1 MDVLDF
7 SGEGSNGTFIVD
19 AARTARLLA
28 GSQLQE
34 THDVAVKTCQVFSG
48 IFFTGLAIWLSFTNG
63 TKLSFIQQAALEKR
77 LTVCCFLG
85 VYVGSFSAFFNFFQ
99 LTEVDNFM
107 LDRQSSFTLDFSRPL
122 EWMMTCPLM
131 QLSLVLMGGSRIPE
145 YRRALMPGLSLAT
158 LISGTVSMLVTGT
171 FVFVAYGVGMIF
183 CAVMFY
189 LNRVQILEHSNG
201 QECLL
206 YGDSEFRKATILL
219 IATWF
224 PFTAWYALSPEGF
237 GLLQDVLIVQVGW
250 AFLNIVAKFSFIFYI
265 QRIKDNYCSRLKVKR
280 EFYSAQNSVVP
291 QSMVNADGSV
301 TPPYNSAQKKKDD
314 KQAGELGAIVVETM
328 NFLGM
333 AQNSERFL
341 RLLHH
346 CDIHSVEA
354 LEKLTPE
361 ECVNKQLPSDLVSAV
376 QKRLK
381 VWRLEMQDMAELAL
395 EQGEMHYAMEEPVKM
410 QAVSDRLQTLVQG
423 SSGTATP
430 ILPGQMGAPPPPAE
444 LNATQSAQLSRLED
458 MMISMQQQQE
468 MLQMEMR
475 QKMHDTSMQ
484 MSPAALSNAMQSA
497 IAQALQAQARMQEQ
511 EVEGGLR
518 QRMEEIISLSKDRL
532 DQTIEIATSTM
543 RSQAKDFQE
552 SVAREAQVI
561 GGLEDRLR
569 KVSDEISKAA
579 ESSRRTMQDFTKEL
593 KGAGGSSN
601 RQEELERVLTRKIED
616 QTSRICDR
624 SDRTAEH
631 LRASIQTDMTTV
643 INRTDMVSEVVKES
657 SHSIKENITD
667 LRRISM
673 NIIDN
678 CNGTQDTVVQVGG
691 RVQELRGAL
700 DASIDRVLTNIS
712 DLREATQHAA
722 ANNGPSY
729 MQGEDQGSGSGL
741 RPASANATHGHGG
754 LSTSRSRQSSMVGV
768 GGMGRSGLSVLGA

>member
-1 MDVLDF
+1 MDF
-7 SGEGSNGTFIVD
+7 SGEGSNGAFLVD

-28 GSQLQE
+28 TSSDIE
-34 THDVAVKTCQVFSG
+34 ESHDVAVKTCQVFSG

-85 VYVGSFSAFFNFFQ
+85 VYVGAFSAFFNFFQ
-99 LTEVDNFM
+99 LTEVDNFD
-107 LDRQSSFTLDFSRPL
+107 LDRGSKFTLDFSRPL
-122 EWMMTCPLM
+122 EWIMTCPLM

-145 YRRALMPGLSLAT
+145 YRRALMPGLSMLT
-158 LISGTVSMLVTGT
+158 LFCGTASMLLSGS
-171 FVFVAYGVGMIF
+171 FVFVAYGVGLCF
-183 CAVMFY
+183 CGCMFY

-201 QECLL
+201 QECFL

-224 PFTAWYALSPEGF
+224 PFPTWFALSPEGF
-237 GLLQDVLIVQVGW
+237 GVINDVLIVQVGW
-250 AFLNIVAKFSFIFYI
+250 AFLNIVSKFSFIFYI

-291 QSMVNADGSV
+291 QATVNPDGSV
-301 TPPYNSAQKKKDD
+301 TPPYHNSAQNKKAD

-346 CDIHSVEA
+346 CDIHSVEQ
-354 LEKLTPE
+354 LEKLTPD
-361 ECVNKQLPSDLVSAV
+361 ECAAKQLPADLVSAV

-395 EQGEMHYAMEEPVKM
+395 EQGEMHYASAMEEPVKM
-410 QAVSDRLQTLVQG
+410 QAVSDRLHSLVQG

-430 ILPGQMGAPPPPAE
+430 MLPGQMGAE
-444 LNATQSAQLSRLED
+444 LNADQAAQISRLED

-468 MLQMEMR
+468 MFQMEMR
-475 QKMHDTSMQ
+475 QKMQDSSMQ
-484 MSPAALSNAMQSA
+484 MSPSALSNAMQSA
-497 IAQALQAQARMQEQ
+497 ITQAMQAQARMQEQ

-532 DQTIEIATSTM
+532 DQSIEIATSAL

-561 GGLEDRLR
+561 GGLDDRLR
-569 KVSDEISKAA
+569 KASDEISKAA
-579 ESSRRTMQDFTKEL
+579 ESSKRTLQDFTKEL
-593 KGAGGSSN
+593 KGSGDPN
-601 RQEELERVLTRKIED
+601 RKHEELERSLSRKIDD

-624 SDRTAEH
+624 SDRIAEH
-631 LRASIQTDMTTV
+631 LRSSIQTDMTTV
-643 INRTDMVSEVVKES
+643 INRTDMVSEVIKES
-657 SHSIKENITD
+657 SHTIKENITD
-667 LRRISM
+667 LRRITM
-673 NIIDN
+673 GMMDN
-678 CNGTQDTVVQVGG
+678 FTGTQDTVVQVGG

-712 DLREATQHAA
+712 DLREATS

-729 MQGEDQGSGSGL
+729 DDQGHGSGL
-741 RPASANATHGHGG
+741 RPVSANGTHGPHGPG
-754 LSTSRSRQSSMVGV
+754 TPRSRQSSMVG
-768 GGMGRSGLSVLGA
+768 GGMGRSGLHVLGA